1 MADYKVL
8 KEIKRLG
15 LKVTDPK
22 FRLKE
27 GYLFWD
33 VPEQSMLK
41 NAIEMY
47 NLYVDEKIGDFTQIS
62 SGGFKSNCVER
73 DKDLLKQFIII
84 KEYLLLKHI
93 QQKLEK
99 ERKENEGV
107 LCVINKVHDIL
118 QVSEEKVTPDVLV
131 EGESSVSSFSEA
143 SQSESSCSEEE
154 SRSISPEIVK
164 VKEFW
169 SNGTTTDDQIQRD
182 EKVVQII
189 NLFLK
194 PRNKKRKKKRKSKS
208 KMKKVWMP
216 KVQVPTACE
225 KVEKAE
231 VNNVQRKFHSGEYV
245 RSWK

>member
-62 SGGFKSNCVER
+62 SGGFKSNCVEQ

-93 QQKLEK
+93 EQKSEK
-99 ERKENEGV
+99 ERKEKEDV
-107 LCVINKVHDIL
+107 LDVLEEVHDVL
-118 QVSEEKVTPDVLV
+118 QVSEEKATPDVLI
-131 EGESSVSSFSEA
+131 EGESSVSNFSEA
-143 SQSESSCSEEE
+143 SQSKSSCSEEE
-154 SRSISPEIVK
+154 SQSKSSEIVK
-164 VKEFW
+164 VKEFC
-169 SNGTTTDDQIQRD
+169 SIGTTTDDQIQKD
-182 EKVVQII
+182 EKVV
-189 NLFLK
+189 
-194 PRNKKRKKKRKSKS
+194 
-208 KMKKVWMP
+208 
-216 KVQVPTACE
+216 
-225 KVEKAE
+225 
-231 VNNVQRKFHSGEYV
+231 
-245 RSWK
+245 